1 MVRIVYMLPGPFLH
15 RPNFTLRYVS
25 LRWYSGAH
33 ALSVYLSLSALD
45 VSAAM
50 SAAVSVSCDEYQLKV
65 EKMVDVMFKYVTFCH
80 IQNKSRTVVF

>member
-1 MVRIVYMLPGPFLH
+1 MTHDMVRIVYMLPGPFLH

-33 ALSVYLSLSALD
+33 ALSVYLSL
-45 VSAAM
+45 SAAM